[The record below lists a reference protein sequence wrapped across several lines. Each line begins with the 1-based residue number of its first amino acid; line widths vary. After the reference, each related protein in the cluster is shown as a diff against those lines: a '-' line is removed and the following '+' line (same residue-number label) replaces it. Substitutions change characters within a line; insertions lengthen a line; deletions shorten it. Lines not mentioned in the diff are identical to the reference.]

1 MKTETKM
8 DLLAFLLWLV
18 GLSIITYYAGYAV
31 ALGLVLLFVSDNI
44 QACRR
49 LEKMG
54 MTEEELEQAHGV

>member
-18 GLSIITYYAGYAV
+18 GLSIVTYYAGYAV
-31 ALGLVLLFVSDNI
+31 GLGLTLMFISDNI
-44 QACRR
+44 YAFRR

-54 MTEEELEQAHGV
+54 MTDWWRHQ

>member
-8 DLLAFLLWLV
+8 DLLAFLLWII

-54 MTEEELEQAHGV
+54 MMDWWKHQ